1 MKKSL
6 IAIACMGLML
16 STGSLMAQDKGK
28 GKGKGAPVA
37 GDATKGKE
45 LFEANCGVC
54 HNADSEERKMGPGLK
69 GLSKHAKLAN
79 GEAVSDANITKFVN
93 EGGNGMPPFADLLTA
108 QEKAHILAFLKS
120 L

>member
-6 IAIACMGLML
+6 FAVACMGLLL
-16 STGSLMAQDKGK
+16 STGSLMGQGK
-28 GKGKGAPVA
+28 GKGKAAPVA
-37 GDATKGKE
+37 GDAAKGKE
-45 LFEANCGVC
+45 LFEANCAVC

-69 GLSKHAKLAN
+69 GVSKHAKLAN
-79 GEAVSDANITKFVN
+79 GDAPTDPNITKFVN
-93 EGGNGMPPFADLLTA
+93 EGGNGMPPFADLLTG